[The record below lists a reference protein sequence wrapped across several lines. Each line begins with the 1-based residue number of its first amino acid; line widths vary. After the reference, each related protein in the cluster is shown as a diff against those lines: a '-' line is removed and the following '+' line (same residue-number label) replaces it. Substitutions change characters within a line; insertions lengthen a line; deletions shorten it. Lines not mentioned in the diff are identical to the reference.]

1 MGSGSHSA
9 LNGYGWALVFIIL
22 SACHRQK
29 PIFIEASPGQ
39 TGIDFVNQ
47 LVPHDSLNILDY
59 LYYYNGA
66 GVAIGDINNDGLP
79 DIYFNANQR
88 GHNKLYLNK
97 GSFHF
102 QDISEKAGVQGSADW
117 CTGVT
122 MADVNGDGWL
132 DIYVCSV
139 NGKLG
144 LHGANQLFINNRDG
158 TFTDSAKAYGLAF
171 SGYSTQA
178 VFFDYDHDGD
188 LDCFLLNQS
197 AHSVETFGDTA
208 NRRIPSYAAG
218 DKLFRNDSKPGKPLF
233 TDVTASAG
241 IYSSALG
248 YGLGVSVADLNNDGW
263 EDIYVGN
270 DFHEND
276 YYYINDRH
284 GGFIESGAAHFNHYS
299 RFSMGNDIAD
309 INNDGQPDIFTA
321 DMLPEDESI
330 LKTYSSGER
339 ADVYNLS
346 ILQQGFQAQ
355 YSRNS
360 LQKNLGNGS
369 AFSEQALMSGVSAT
383 DWSWSPLIA
392 DFDNDGVKDIF
403 ISNGIVKRP
412 VDLDYMKFISSNAVS
427 RMLNSS
433 NLLDSAALSQM
444 PDGKSVSYLFRG
456 NASGHFENVAPA
468 WGITTAAYANGAAY
482 GDLNNDG
489 NLDLV
494 VNNIN
499 MPATLYRNQGR
510 AGSHYLTITC
520 RGDNKNTSGIGA
532 KVYLF
537 CKGKLQ
543 YQQLM
548 LTRGFESSSEPRLH
562 FGLDT
567 ITTVD
572 SLLVIWPDQRFQ
584 LLEHIRADQRLDL
597 FQQQARG
604 MYQASLFFPV
614 QPALLQNI
622 SDSVHL
628 AWTPKEDDHHNSPW
642 DFPQFTSRYPAFAV
656 ADVNND
662 GFDDLYFGAS
672 VAQPAQLFLG
682 TADGGFLLSPD
693 TVFQRST
700 VHAESAALFFDA
712 NGDGSPDLIVLAD
725 GNNEPDLLYLNDG
738 KGHFALSASGL
749 PSISGR
755 KTAVV
760 AADIDHDG
768 DLDLFVAVSQLPG
781 QPPASC
787 IMYNNGK
794 GIFSQATSTQQS
806 VFAVGAMTSAV
817 FADLD
822 GDGWSDL
829 VLAGEW
835 MPVTVYKNRQGRFV
849 KTAMPVLN
857 GFWEGLA
864 IADMNG
870 DGKPDIIAGNYGL
883 NSKLHASATEPLT
896 MYLED
901 FDENGQVDRVLSY
914 RSKGKEY
921 PFLGKDEMERAIPG
935 IQKKYLLYRDYAGKT
950 VQEIFGAALHT
961 GTRLEVQTMASGI
974 FYNQGGDRFKFS
986 PLPNQDQVSPLFALL
1001 PEDINQDGKTDLLS
1015 GGNFYGVTPYE
1026 GRYDADWGAVSLN
1039 DGARGFIWVSP
1050 ETSGMII
1057 RGELRSL
1064 KKIHR
1069 KSGDIIIGVRTK
1081 DPPVFFKPLLH

>member
-1 MGSGSHSA
+1 MGSGRHSS
-9 LNGYGWALVFIIL
+9 LNGYGWALLFIIL
-22 SACHRQK
+22 AGCHRQK
-29 PIFIEASPGQ
+29 PIFREAPSAQ
-39 TGIDFVNQ
+39 TGISFVNQ
-47 LVPHDSLNILDY
+47 LIPHDSLNILDY

-79 DIYFNANQR
+79 DIYFNANQP

-97 GSFHF
+97 GGFLF
-102 QDISEKAGVQGSADW
+102 QDITEKAGVAGTADW

-144 LHGANQLFINNRDG
+144 LQGANQLFINNRDG

-171 SGYSTQA
+171 TGYSTQA

-218 DKLFRNDSKPGKPLF
+218 DKLYRNDGKPGKPLF
-233 TDVTASAG
+233 RDVTASAG

-284 GGFIESGAAHFNHYS
+284 GGFTESGAAHFNHYS

-309 INNDGQPDIFTA
+309 IDNDGQPDIFTA
-321 DMLPEDESI
+321 DMLPEEESV

-360 LQKNLGNGS
+360 LQKNLGNGA
-369 AFSEQALMSGVSAT
+369 AFSEQALMSGVAAT

-392 DFDNDGVKDIF
+392 DFDNDGLKDIF
-403 ISNGIVKRP
+403 VSNGIVKRP

-427 RMLNSS
+427 RMLNGSTV
-433 NLLDSAALSQM
+433 LDSAALSQM
-444 PDGKSVSYLFRG
+444 PDGKAVSYLFRG
-456 NASGHFENVAPA
+456 EADGHFTNVSNA
-468 WGITTAAYANGAAY
+468 WGIRTPAYANGAAY

-499 MPATLYRNQGR
+499 MPASVYINQGR
-510 AGSHYLTITC
+510 PGSHYLSIAC
-520 RGDNKNTSGIGA
+520 KGDNKNTSGIGT
-532 KVYLF
+532 KIYLF
-537 CKGKLQ
+537 CHGKLQ

-548 LTRGFESSSEPRLH
+548 TTRGFESSSEPGLH

-567 ITTVD
+567 ATAVD
-572 SLLVIWPDQRFQ
+572 SLLVVWPDQRFQ
-584 LLEHIRADQRLDL
+584 LLKKVRCDQRLDL
-597 FQQQARG
+597 FQQQAG
-604 MYQASLFFPV
+604 GSYQAVSFFPA
-614 QPALLQNI
+614 PPPLLRDI

-628 AWTPKEDDHHNSPW
+628 SWIPKEDDRHNSPW
-642 DFPQFTSRYPAFAV
+642 DFPQFTSRYPALAV
-656 ADVNND
+656 ADVNKD

-672 VAQPAQLFLG
+672 IAQPAQLFLG
-682 TADGGFLLSPD
+682 TPEGGFVLSPD
-693 TVFQRST
+693 TVFQQST
-700 VHAESAALFFDA
+700 VHSESAALFFDA
-712 NGDGSPDLIVLAD
+712 NGDGSQDLIVLTD
-725 GNNEPDLLYLNDG
+725 GNNEPDRLYLNDG
-738 KGHFALSASGL
+738 KGHFALSAPGI
-749 PSISGR
+749 PYVAGR
-755 KTAVV
+755 KTVV
-760 AADIDHDG
+760 LASDVDHDG
-768 DLDLFVAVSQLPG
+768 DLDLFIAVNQLPG
-781 QPPASC
+781 QQPASY
-787 IMYNNGK
+787 ILYNNGK
-794 GIFSQATSTQQS
+794 GVFKQAPAAP
-806 VFAVGAMTSAV
+806 FAGGAITAAV

-822 GDGWSDL
+822 GDGWEDL

-835 MPVTVYKNRQGRFV
+835 MPVTVYKNEQGRFV
-849 KTAMPVLN
+849 KIGMPALN
-857 GFWEGLA
+857 GFWETLA
-864 IADMNG
+864 VADMNG

-883 NSKLHASATEPLT
+883 NSKLHATLADPLT
-896 MYLED
+896 LYLKD
-901 FDENGQVDRVLSY
+901 FDENGQMDRVLTY

-935 IQKKYLLYRDYAGKT
+935 IQKKYLLYRDYAGRT
-950 VQEIFGAALHT
+950 VQELFGDELRNSTQLHA
-961 GTRLEVQTMASGI
+961 QTMASGI
-974 FYNQGGDRFKFS
+974 FFNQGADRFAFM
-986 PLPNQDQVSPLFALL
+986 PLPKQNQVSPLFALL
-1001 PEDINQDGKTDLLS
+1001 PEDINRDGKTDLLS

-1026 GRYDADWGAVSLN
+1026 GRYDADWGSVLLN
-1039 DGARGFIWVSP
+1039 DSNHGFTWISP
-1050 ETSGMII
+1050 VLSGMMI
-1057 RGELRSL
+1057 RGELRAL

-1069 KSGDIIIGVRTK
+1069 TSGDIILGVRTK
-1081 DPPVFFKPLLH
+1081 DPPVFFKSTLH